1 MSDLT
6 QEQIDAMLQNEDIH
20 LEGEDD
26 KIQKM
31 VDQAQKEGE
40 DGQTSESEGPAVA
53 KHTDNCGTEIP
64 EDIQGFLTGDQIDA
78 IGEIGNIC
86 MGTSATTMS
95 SILGHKVVITTPQV
109 QLFKPENA
117 LAAYNCPFLAVSVG
131 YSEGLEGKNL
141 LILKDVDA
149 AIITDVMMGGD
160 GNIDKDNVVLTDIH
174 MSAISEIMN
183 QMIGSSATALSN
195 MLGRAVNITP
205 PQAQYI
211 EVGGDVGSLL
221 PGSAMLVRTSFDME
235 IEGVLHS
242 QLLQMMPLEMARE
255 LVQSQLSPE
264 PAPAPNPASAPNP
277 APAPASA
284 PAPAP
289 SPAPAPTPNPAPA
302 SAPAPA
308 PNPAPAH
315 AAPKRRPAPERMVSV
330 QEAACEDF
338 DDEENNTV
346 TDAGNLQLINDI
358 PLQVTVEL
366 GRTHKSLQEVMNFGV
381 GSVIIL
387 DRLAGEPVDV
397 IVNGKRI
404 AKGEVV
410 VIDENYG
417 VRINEIFSRANP
429 ESD

>member
-6 QEQIDAMLQNEDIH
+6 QEQIDAMLRNEDIH
-20 LEGEDD
+20 VEGEDD
-26 KIQKM
+26 KVQKI

-40 DGQTSESEGPAVA
+40 EGQTSESAGPAVA
-53 KHTDNCGTEIP
+53 RHTDNGGTEMP
-64 EDIQGFLTGDQIDA
+64 EDIEGFLTTDQIDA

-95 SILGHKVVITTPQV
+95 SILGHKVVITTPRV

-160 GNIDKDNVVLTDIH
+160 GKIDKDNVVLTDIH

-195 MLGRAVNITP
+195 MLGRTVNITP

-242 QLLQMMPLEMARE
+242 QLLQVTPLEMAKE
-255 LVQSQLSPE
+255 LAQSQLSPPE
-264 PAPAPNPASAPNP
+264 PAPAP

-284 PAPAP
+284 PKPA
-289 SPAPAPTPNPAPA
+289 PAPA
-302 SAPAPA
+302 SAPKPA
-308 PNPAPAH
+308 P
-315 AAPKRRPAPERMVSV
+315 APKRRPAPERMVSV

-338 DDEENNTV
+338 DDEGETAV
-346 TDAGNLQLINDI
+346 TDAGNLRLINDI

-429 ESD
+429 END

>member
-6 QEQIDAMLQNEDIH
+6 QEQIDALLRNEEIH
-20 LEGEDD
+20 VEDEGD
-26 KIQKM
+26 KIQKL
-31 VDQAQKEGE
+31 VDEAQKDGDEGAAPE
-40 DGQTSESEGPAVA
+40 SDGPVVAQHLDNNGEVPENISDYLSTDQT
-53 KHTDNCGTEIP
+53 
-64 EDIQGFLTGDQIDA
+64 DA

-95 SILGHKVVITTPQV
+95 SILGHRVVITTPRV
-109 QLFKPENA
+109 QIFKPENA
-117 LAAYNCPFLAVSVG
+117 LAAYSCPFLAVSVG

-160 GNIDKDNVVLTDIH
+160 GNIDKENIVLTDIH

-195 MLGRAVNITP
+195 MLGRSVNITP

-221 PGSAMLVRTSFDME
+221 PGSAMLVRISFDME
-235 IEGVLHS
+235 IEDVLHS
-242 QLLQMMPLEMARE
+242 QLLQMMSLDLAKE
-255 LVQSQLSPE
+255 LAESQL
-264 PAPAPNPASAPNP
+264 
-277 APAPASA
+277 
-284 PAPAP
+284 
-289 SPAPAPTPNPAPA
+289 SPAPAPEPEPEPEVVPAPRPAPA
-302 SAPAPA
+302 AP
-308 PNPAPAH
+308 
-315 AAPKRRPAPERMVSV
+315 AAPKPAPKPKPKPAPERMVDV
-330 QEAACEDF
+330 HEAVCEDF
-338 DDEENNTV
+338 DDDGGGI
-346 TDAGNLQLINDI
+346 TDASNLQLITDI

-366 GRTHKSLQEVMNFGV
+366 GRTHKSLQEVMNLGV
-381 GSVIIL
+381 GSVVIL

-417 VRINEIFSRANP
+417 VRINEIFNGTTP
-429 ESD
+429 GND

>member
-6 QEQIDAMLQNEDIH
+6 QEQIDAMLRNEDIH
-20 LEGEDD
+20 VEGEDD
-26 KIQKM
+26 KVQKI

-40 DGQTSESEGPAVA
+40 EGQTSESAGPAVA
-53 KHTDNCGTEIP
+53 RHTDNGGTEMP
-64 EDIQGFLTGDQIDA
+64 EDIEGFLTTDQIDA

-95 SILGHKVVITTPQV
+95 SILGHKVVITTPRV

-160 GNIDKDNVVLTDIH
+160 GKIDKDNVVLTDIH

-195 MLGRAVNITP
+195 MLGRTVNITP

-242 QLLQMMPLEMARE
+242 QLLQVTPLEMAKE
-255 LVQSQLSPE
+255 LAQSQLSPPE
-264 PAPAPNPASAPNP
+264 PAPASASAPASAPKP

-284 PAPAP
+284 PKPAP
-289 SPAPAPTPNPAPA
+289 
-302 SAPAPA
+302 
-308 PNPAPAH
+308 
-315 AAPKRRPAPERMVSV
+315 APKRRPAPERMVSV

-338 DDEENNTV
+338 DDEGETAV
-346 TDAGNLQLINDI
+346 TDAGNLRLINDI

-429 ESD
+429 END

>member
-6 QEQIDAMLQNEDIH
+6 QEQIDAMLRNEDIH
-20 LEGEDD
+20 VEGEDD
-26 KIQKM
+26 KVQKI

-40 DGQTSESEGPAVA
+40 EGQTSESAGPAVA
-53 KHTDNCGTEIP
+53 RHTDNGGTEMP
-64 EDIQGFLTGDQIDA
+64 EDIEGFLTTDQIDA

-95 SILGHKVVITTPQV
+95 SILGHKVVITTPRV

-160 GNIDKDNVVLTDIH
+160 GKIDKDNVVLTDIH

-195 MLGRAVNITP
+195 MLGRTVNITP

-242 QLLQMMPLEMARE
+242 QLLQVTPLEMAKE
-255 LVQSQLSPE
+255 LAQSQLSPPE
-264 PAPAPNPASAPNP
+264 
-277 APAPASA
+277 PAPASA
-284 PAPAP
+284 
-289 SPAPAPTPNPAPA
+289 SAPA
-302 SAPAPA
+302 SAPKPA
-308 PNPAPAH
+308 P
-315 AAPKRRPAPERMVSV
+315 APKRRPAPERMVSV

-338 DDEENNTV
+338 DDEGETAV
-346 TDAGNLQLINDI
+346 TDAGNLRLINDI

-429 ESD
+429 END

>member
-6 QEQIDAMLQNEDIH
+6 QEQIDAMLQNEKIQV
-20 LEGEDD
+20 EDEED

-40 DGQTSESEGPAVA
+40 NGQTAESDGPVVA
-53 KHTDNCGTEIP
+53 QSTDNSGEMP
-64 EDIQGFLTGDQIDA
+64 EDITGYLSTDQIDA
-78 IGEIGNIC
+78 VGEIGNIC

-109 QLFKPENA
+109 HLFKPENA
-117 LAAYNCPFLAVSVG
+117 LAAYKCPFLAVSVG
-131 YSEGLEGKNL
+131 YSEGIEGKNL

-160 GNIDKDNVVLTDIH
+160 GNIDRDNIVLTDIH

-195 MLGRAVNITP
+195 MLGKAVNITP

-211 EVGGDVGSLL
+211 DMGGDVGNLL
-221 PGSAMLVRTSFDME
+221 PGSSMLVRTSFDME
-235 IEGVLHS
+235 IEGILHS
-242 QLLQMMPLEMARE
+242 QLLQMMPLELAKE
-255 LVQSQLSPE
+255 LANSQL
-264 PAPAPNPASAPNP
+264 
-277 APAPASA
+277 APASA
-284 PAPAP
+284 PEPTPEPAPEPAQAPAP
-289 SPAPAPTPNPAPA
+289 PTRPAVASSPK
-302 SAPAPA
+302 
-308 PNPAPAH
+308 
-315 AAPKRRPAPERMVSV
+315 PKPAPERMVSV
-330 QEAACEDF
+330 QEAVCEDF
-338 DDEENNTV
+338 DSEPASGV

-366 GRTHKSLQEVMNFGV
+366 GRTHKSLQEVMNLGI
-381 GSVIIL
+381 GSVVIL

-417 VRINEIFSRANP
+417 VRISEIFSGTSNGN
-429 ESD
+429 D

>member
-242 QLLQMMPLEMARE
+242 QLLQMMPLEMAKE

-264 PAPAPNPASAPNP
+264 PAASAPAPAPNP
-277 APAPASA
+277 APAPAS
-284 PAPAP
+284 
-289 SPAPAPTPNPAPA
+289 
-302 SAPAPA
+302 
-308 PNPAPAH
+308 APAH